1 MKNQIMEYDRH
12 VGMNRKYGAVRL
24 QTLKHYPVTVS
35 QNLFLY
41 LTFLFLQFEFVEEKT
56 TEKKFEVFLII
67 DSRAFENV
75 INVENIEEFS
85 EKADGKLN
93 LVYYIPDSK
102 VPQGNE

>member
-1 MKNQIMEYDRH
+1 M
-12 VGMNRKYGAVRL
+12 
-24 QTLKHYPVTVS
+24 
-35 QNLFLY
+35 
-41 LTFLFLQFEFVEEKT
+41 
-56 TEKKFEVFLII
+56 FLII